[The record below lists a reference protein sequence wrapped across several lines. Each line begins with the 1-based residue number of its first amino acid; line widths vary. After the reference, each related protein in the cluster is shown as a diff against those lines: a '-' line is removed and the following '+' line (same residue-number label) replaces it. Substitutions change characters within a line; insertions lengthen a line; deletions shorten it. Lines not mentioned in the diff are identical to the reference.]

1 MSNAIV
7 STPIGDKLTGPFSI
21 ENQDSSKCGYEAAVP
36 HNAERLLLKP
46 AQQEPTPTGTIY
58 GAPASDI
65 EQDNVQDG
73 EKERAIAE
81 KGEASDKAGEEQEQ
95 EQEQKEDAADEEE
108 KEESMEDIF
117 EALQED
123 EELRSYM
130 PDYIKRMLDHPPV
143 PPGMT
148 ARFFRAIFDSV
159 AESMWPHR
167 PKSDLE
173 FLALFNAAKA
183 IVRLVW
189 LDDLN
194 NRVVHNNRREAVESL
209 HHKLN
214 ALVPT
219 SKKEKDEHECA
230 AKEEAMDYFADS
242 DRRDKFSEQLV
253 RGGFGADAVDT
264 EAFQR
269 SLPSLGKIEVMR
281 KAAIRERDQALKTL
295 ERAYSSRD
303 PEQRMPLSIAACRNL
318 HNQMREEKKLVLEE
332 AKKADQN
339 GDA

>member
-21 ENQDSSKCGYEAAVP
+21 ENRDSSKCGYEAAVP
-36 HNAERLLLKP
+36 QNAERLLLKP
-46 AQQEPTPTGTIY
+46 AQQEPTPIGAIY
-58 GAPASDI
+58 GAPAGGA
-65 EQDNVQDG
+65 EQDKVQDG
-73 EKERAIAE
+73 EEEHAIAE
-81 KGEASDKAGEEQEQ
+81 KGEASDKGEKQEQ
-95 EQEQKEDAADEEE
+95 EQGVADEEE
-108 KEESMEDIF
+108 KEESIEDIY

-123 EELRSYM
+123 EGTRNYM
-130 PDYIKRMLDHPPV
+130 PDYIQRMLDNLLL
-143 PPGMT
+143 PPGMM
-148 ARFFRAIFDSV
+148 ASFFRAVFDSV
-159 AESMWPHR
+159 VESMWPHR

-173 FLALFNAAKA
+173 FLAVFNAAKA

-209 HHKLN
+209 YHKLN

-219 SKKEKDEHECA
+219 SKKEKDEHERA

-242 DRRDKFSEQLV
+242 DRRDKFSKQLV
-253 RGGFGADAVDT
+253 RGGFGAEAVDT

-303 PEQRMPLSIAACRNL
+303 PEQRMPLSISACRNL

-332 AKKADQN
+332 AKKAAQN